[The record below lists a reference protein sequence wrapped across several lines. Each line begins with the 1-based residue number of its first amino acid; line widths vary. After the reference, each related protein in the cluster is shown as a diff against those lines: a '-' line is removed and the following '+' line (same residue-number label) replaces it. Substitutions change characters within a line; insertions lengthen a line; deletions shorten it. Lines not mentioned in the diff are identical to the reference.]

1 MPAPGTVGAVM
12 AEAFKIYDTRTR
24 KLEDFEPIEAG
35 KIRLY
40 ACGNTVYDHCHIGHA
55 RGMILFDSF
64 VRYLRHR
71 GWDVDFVRNFTDV
84 DDKIIARANEL
95 GEDPL
100 ALSARFIG
108 EYHADAKAMGLA
120 TPNREPKVSDFMDDI
135 RELIQSLID
144 KEHAYQNEGS
154 VWFDVASY
162 SDYGHLSGQKVDE
175 LRSADEVAGKRSPAD
190 FALWKAV
197 KPGEPSWP
205 SPWGDG
211 RPGWHIECSAMAKAT
226 LGNTVDIHGGGLDLV
241 FPHHE
246 NEAAQSVCGNKADYA
261 RVWMH
266 HGLLTMASGQKMGK
280 SFGNVINVKVALAA
294 FPAETL
300 RLYYL
305 QNQYRSPLPWGDEAL
320 PEALGML
327 SRLYDAR
334 EVAEAM
340 GGEEPAEN
348 VAKSMGKDAQTVLAL
363 GQSFSDRFYT
373 ALDQDFNTALA
384 IAHLMELSRAINR
397 FGNVKK
403 AGKRGGPVVAKA
415 LEAFAL
421 ADKTLGL
428 MRMSSEEFHTE
439 VKEKRLAAMGLS
451 PGEIDTLIEARGKAR
466 ADKDWSR
473 ADEIRDELEAK
484 SILVMDLA
492 DGVQWRVK
500 L

>member
-1 MPAPGTVGAVM
+1 MAAP
-12 AEAFKIYDTRTR
+12 FKIYNTRSR
-24 KLEDFEPIEAG
+24 KLENFEPIEPG

-55 RGMILFDSF
+55 RGMILFDTF

-71 GWDVDFVRNFTDV
+71 GWNVDFVRNFTDV
-84 DDKIIARANEL
+84 DDKIINRANEI
-95 GEDPL
+95 GEDPI
-100 ALSARFIG
+100 ALSARFID
-108 EYHADAKAMGLA
+108 EYHADADAMGLDR
-120 TPNREPKVSDFMDDI
+120 PDQEPKVSESMDGI
-135 RELIQSLID
+135 RALIERLLD
-144 KEHAYQNEGS
+144 KGHAYESEGS

-162 SDYGHLSGQKVDE
+162 PKYGQLSGQKVEE
-175 LRSADEVAGKRSPAD
+175 LRSADEVPGKRNPAD

-197 KPGEPSWP
+197 KPGEPAWP
-205 SPWGDG
+205 SPWGEG

-226 LGNTVDIHGGGLDLV
+226 LGDTIDIHGGGIDLA

-246 NEAAQSVCGNKADYA
+246 NEIAQSVCGNEADYA

-266 HGLLTMASGQKMGK
+266 HGLLTMSSGQKMGK
-280 SFGNVINVKVALAA
+280 SFGNVINVKVALET

-305 QNQYRSPLPWGDEAL
+305 QNQYRSPLPWGDEVL

-327 SRLYDAR
+327 SRLYEAR

-340 GGEEPAEN
+340 EGEESAAN
-348 VAKSMGKDAQTVLAL
+348 VAKSMGKEAQTVLEL
-363 GQSFSDRFYT
+363 GENFPESFY
-373 ALDQDFNTALA
+373 AAMDQDFNTAKA
-384 IAHLMELSRAINR
+384 IALLMELARAINR

-403 AGKRGGPVVAKA
+403 SKKRGGPVVAP
-415 LEAFAL
+415 AL
-421 ADKTLGL
+421 AAFSLAADAMGL
-428 MRMSSEEFHTE
+428 MRMSTSEFVTE
-439 VKEKRLAAMGLS
+439 VKAKRLAAMGIDS
-451 PGEIDTLIEARGKAR
+451 AEIEKLIEDRGKAR

-473 ADEIRDELEAK
+473 ADEIREELEAK
-484 SILVMDLA
+484 SILVMDSA

>member
-1 MPAPGTVGAVM
+1 MAAP
-12 AEAFKIYDTRTR
+12 FKIYNTRTR

-71 GWDVDFVRNFTDV
+71 EWDVDFVRNFTDV
-84 DDKIIARANEL
+84 DDKIINRANEL

-108 EYHADAKAMGLA
+108 EYHADANAMGLDA
-120 TPNREPKVSDFMDDI
+120 PNQEPKVSESMDDI
-135 RELIQSLID
+135 TGMIASLIE
-144 KEHAYQNEGS
+144 KGNAYQNEGS
-154 VWFDVASY
+154 VWFDVKSF
-162 SDYGHLSGQKVDE
+162 SEYGWLSGQKVDE

-226 LGNTVDIHGGGLDLV
+226 LGDTIDIHGGGLDLV

-246 NEAAQSVCGNKADYA
+246 NEVAQSVCGNKADYA

-280 SFGNVINVKVALAA
+280 SFGNVINVKVALEA

-305 QNQYRSPLPWGDEAL
+305 QNHYRSPLPWGDEAL

-327 SRLYDAR
+327 SRLYEAR

-340 GGEEPAEN
+340 GGEEPAES
-348 VAKSMGKDAQTVLAL
+348 VAKSMGKDAQTLFDL
-363 GQSFSDRFYT
+363 GQSFSERFY
-373 ALDQDFNTALA
+373 AAMDQDFNTALA

-397 FGNVKK
+397 FGNLKK
-403 AGKRGGPVVAKA
+403 ANKRGGPLVATA
-415 LEAFAL
+415 LKAFAL
-421 ADKTLGL
+421 AGEAMGL
-428 MRMSSEEFHTE
+428 MRMTSEEFHAQ
-439 VKEKRLAAMGLS
+439 VKEKRLAAMG
-451 PGEIDTLIEARGKAR
+451 IDPADVEKLIEDRGIAR
-466 ADKDWSR
+466 AEKNWDR
-473 ADEIRDELEAK
+473 ADEIRKELEAK
-484 SILVMDLA
+484 SILVMDQA